1 MPTLIT
7 GSFAYDTIMVFRDR
21 FANHILPE
29 HAHILNVSFLVPELR
44 REFGGCAGNIAYNLK
59 LLGGEPLPMGAV
71 GRDFA
76 PYRAWLQ
83 ENDIPLDFVTEA
95 PGEFTAQAFVTTDRD
110 NNQITAF
117 HPGAMAFAQM
127 NRISDACDAGNA
139 IALGIVAPDGRQAM
153 LEHAAQFAAANIPF
167 IFDPGQGLPMFDG
180 DELHAFI
187 KQAGYVVVN
196 DYESELL
203 RDKTGLQLAQ
213 IAAQVK
219 ALIITRGGD
228 GADIYVGGGG
238 DGSGDGKDGVG
249 DGVGSGVRGDGVDGG
264 VDGDAAGIAGAGD
277 AGDDK
282 GVSGDGGV
290 GREGN
295 GVDDGGASIHI
306 DAVRVSEARDPTGC
320 GDAFRAGLLYG
331 IARGLDWRACGQI
344 ASLMGGI
351 KVEHHGTQ
359 NHRFTHPEFEA
370 RYHKNFATKI
380 RLGD

>member
-117 HPGAMAFAQM
+117 HPGAMAFAEQ
-127 NRISDACDAGNA
+127 NRVGDVGDAID
-139 IALGIVAPDGRQAM
+139 LGIVAPDGRQAM

-180 DELHAFI
+180 DELRAFI

-213 IAAQVK
+213 IAAQVE

-238 DGSGDGKDGVG
+238 VGDGDGVGDGSGNGK
-249 DGVGSGVRGDGVDGG
+249 DGVGSGVGD
-264 VDGDAAGIAGAGD
+264 DAVGIAGGGD

-282 GVSGDGGV
+282 GVSGDGVVGCGGSGV
-290 GREGN
+290 S
-295 GVDDGGASIHI
+295 DGGAPILF
-306 DAVRVSEARDPTGC
+306 DAVRVAEARDPTGC

-380 RLGD
+380 RLSD

>member
-117 HPGAMAFAQM
+117 HPGAMAFAEQ
-127 NRISDACDAGNA
+127 NRVGDVGDAID
-139 IALGIVAPDGRQAM
+139 LGIVAPDGRQAM
-153 LEHAAQFAAANIPF
+153 LDHAAQFAAAGIPF

-180 DELHAFI
+180 DELRAFI

-238 DGSGDGKDGVG
+238 DDGSGDGGDGG
-249 DGVGSGVRGDGVDGG
+249 DGVGSGVG
-264 VDGDAAGIAGAGD
+264 GDAAGIAGAGD

-282 GVSGDGGV
+282 GVSGDG
-290 GREGN
+290 
-295 GVDDGGASIHI
+295 VDDGAVGRGENGVSDGGAPIHI

>member
-71 GRDFA
+71 GGDFA

-117 HPGAMAFAQM
+117 HPGAMAFAEQ
-127 NRISDACDAGNA
+127 NRVGDVGDA
-139 IALGIVAPDGRQAM
+139 ITLGIVAPDGRQAM
-153 LEHAAQFAAANIPF
+153 LDHAAQFAAAGIPF

-180 DELHAFI
+180 DALRAFI

-213 IAAQVK
+213 IAAQVE

-238 DGSGDGKDGVG
+238 GDGSGGDRSGDGD
-249 DGVGSGVRGDGVDGG
+249 DGVGSGVG
-264 VDGDAAGIAGAGD
+264 GDAAGIAGAGD

-282 GVSGDGGV
+282 GVSGDG
-290 GREGN
+290 
-295 GVDDGGASIHI
+295 VDDGVVGCGGGGVSDGGAPIHI

-380 RLGD
+380 RLDD

>member
-117 HPGAMAFAQM
+117 HPGAMAFAEQ
-127 NRISDACDAGNA
+127 NRVGDVGDAID
-139 IALGIVAPDGRQAM
+139 LGIVAPDGRQAM
-153 LEHAAQFAAANIPF
+153 LDHAAQFAAAGIPF

-180 DELHAFI
+180 DELRAFI

-238 DGSGDGKDGVG
+238 DDGSGDGGDGG
-249 DGVGSGVRGDGVDGG
+249 DGVGSGVG
-264 VDGDAAGIAGAGD
+264 GDAAGIAGAGD

-282 GVSGDGGV
+282 GVSSD
-290 GREGN
+290 
-295 GVDDGGASIHI
+295 GVDDDGGEDGVGSGGNDDSNAPIHI